1 MKNNSNK
8 EYMVSQKLPIKDHQ
22 KKNNLITSLNEVECF
37 LNNLDSLFTSV
48 KLINILKK
56 FK

>member
-1 MKNNSNK
+1 MNNNFNNK
-8 EYMVSQKLPIKDHQ
+8 YIVSQKLPKRDNL
-22 KKNNLITSLNEVECF
+22 KKNNLINSLNEVECF